1 MDPKLMYTLQ
11 AAILFLI
18 VSSPVMYRLVEAV
31 FGRLFTVSVNGCPT
45 TAGLVLHTIVFAL
58 LVYIL
63 MVVQK

>member
-31 FGRLFTVSVNGCPT
+31 FGRLFTVAVNGCPT